1 MISFNK
7 TLADINMYDNLSF
20 MFNDGVD
27 TGPFNNSKVIQYSN
41 MSVKPDDGSCI
52 YGVKNNVNTVLGVFN
67 NSNSYSSS
75 VWYNTGRLSITK
87 TGETISHTAVTA
99 GINTATYTSSLI
111 NGILKFSIGGKSLS
125 LDVSEYDCVYFNSLT
140 WMSNVKDV
148 VLYNGVYQS
157 YYIINQH
164 GKSLLDKINKELY
177 NDNANFKAL
186 FNSFKQ
192 LDSVLS
198 SVKNYMYSN
207 SLITDDEME
216 SIFYKLN
223 SPNIRVIKDKNTRS
237 IKLISTTPFTLT
249 PQLVHNGT
257 DSLYLIH
264 ITKNFDADSP
274 LTNFYNYNINK
285 NIGQIVYS
293 VFSVGLPN
301 DETAD
306 IKLDYINRV
315 DTIDGLNIVVKL
327 PNTIN

>member
-27 TGPFNNSKVIQYSN
+27 TGPFMTSKVIQYSN
-41 MSVKPDDGSCI
+41 MTVQPNDDSYI

-67 NSNSYSSS
+67 NSNSYSS
-75 VWYNTGRLSITK
+75 VWYNTGSLRITK
-87 TGETISHTAVTA
+87 TGETISYKVQSDGH
-99 GINTATYTSSLI
+99 GIATYTSSLI

-125 LDVSEYDCVYFNSLT
+125 LDVSEYDCVYFNSLN

-164 GKSLLDKINKELY
+164 SKSLLDKINKELY

-192 LDSVLS
+192 LDTVLS
-198 SVKNYMYSN
+198 NVKNYMYSN

-223 SPNIRVIKDKNTRS
+223 SPNIRVIKDKNTGI

-264 ITKNFDADSP
+264 ITKNFDVDSP
-274 LTNFYNYNINK
+274 LTNFYNHNINK
-285 NIGQIVYS
+285 SIGQISYS

-315 DTIDGLNIVVKL
+315 DTIDGLNITVKL